1 MNKSHETEPFEFKEF
16 YKTDSHQR
24 VSGPYKTRFG
34 TIYFRENSNAKNP
47 KFAEVFTNHK
57 NKQISLKS
65 VPETEI
71 EKALTELATFS
82 LYCVSETEFVS
93 TIKNSD
99 AKDGELAIYRL
110 TRQQFRDCIN
120 YLNENYD

>member
-1 MNKSHETEPFEFKEF
+1 MNNETFEFKEF

-24 VSGPYKTRFG
+24 VSGPYHTPFG
-34 TIYFRENSNAKNP
+34 TIYFRENNNAKNP
-47 KFAEVFTNHK
+47 KFAEVFTNRK

-82 LYCVSETEFVS
+82 LYCVNETEFVS
-93 TIKNSD
+93 TIRNSD

-110 TRQQFRDCIN
+110 SRQQFRDCIN